1 MLFQSK
7 NFRQIL
13 FRSIRRYYQQQTE
26 NIVDNFVANRT
37 PSIIWNSDVLHGL
50 TSEQIEFRQMVRNF
64 AEKELPEELVQKID
78 HNGHYDDF
86 RKFWKKLGSMGLLGI
101 TAPVEYGGLGLD
113 YFNHVLAMEELSRC
127 AGGLALSYGAHSNLC
142 INQISL
148 HGNDEQK
155 SRFLPRLID
164 GTFIGS
170 LAMSE
175 VTSGSDVTSMRTT
188 AKKPNKNS
196 DYYLL
201 NGHKFWITNGPEA
214 DVVFVYAKTSEKGIS
229 AFLVEKDMEGFQV
242 GQIINKLGMKGSPT
256 SELLFDNVKIPETN
270 LIGKIDSGVYILM
283 SGLDSER
290 LVLSGGP
297 LGLMQSACELAFKYV
312 HERKQFNKPIG
323 SFQIVQGKMADMYS
337 RLSMCRSYLYN
348 VSRALDQYKQNQKQQ
363 NAENNDQM
371 NNNNKRRP
379 GPSPYTKDCAAVILT
394 LAETST
400 QLALDTIQMLGG
412 NGYTNDYSA
421 GRILRDSKLYEIGA
435 GTSEIRRWLIG
446 RELNKEYLQ

>member
-1 MLFQSK
+1 
-7 NFRQIL
+7 
-13 FRSIRRYYQQQTE
+13 
-26 NIVDNFVANRT
+26 
-37 PSIIWNSDVLHGL
+37 
-50 TSEQIEFRQMVRNF
+50 
-64 AEKELPEELVQKID
+64 
-78 HNGHYDDF
+78 
-86 RKFWKKLGSMGLLGI
+86 MGLLGV

-113 YFNHVLAMEELSRC
+113 YFNHVLAMEEMSRC

-155 SRFLPRLID
+155 ARFLPRLID
-164 GTFIGS
+164 GSFVGS

-175 VTSGSDVTSMRTT
+175 VSSGSDVTSMRTT
-188 AKKPNKNS
+188 AKKPNKNA

-214 DVVFVYAKTSEKGIS
+214 DVVFVYAKTSEKGITS
-229 AFLVEKDMEGFQV
+229 FLVEKGMEGFTIGQV
-242 GQIINKLGMKGSPT
+242 IDKLGMKGSPT
-256 SELLFDNVKIPETN
+256 SELLFDNVKIPEKN
-270 LIGKIDSGVYILM
+270 IVGKIDGGVYILM

-297 LGLMQSACELAFKYV
+297 LGLMQAACELAFSYV
-312 HERKQFNKPIG
+312 HERKQFSKPIG

-337 RLSMCRSYLYN
+337 TLSMCRAYLYN
-348 VSRALDQYKQNQKQQ
+348 VSRALDQYKQNQRKK
-363 NAENNDQM
+363 DP
-371 NNNNKRRP
+371 NKRP

-394 LAETST
+394 IAEAST
-400 QLALDTIQMLGG
+400 KVALDTIQMLGG

-421 GRILRDSKLYEIGA
+421 GRILRDAKLYEIGA

-446 RELNKEYLQ
+446 RELNKEYLK